1 MGNLK
6 PGATY
11 TYEEENGVM
20 FAIDEETGESLIT
33 GWKYDPRTP
42 DGRPIVEHLR
52 DDKLWGDIRRTART
66 NPALRNAL
74 DQCIVIYN
82 LSKKDGTK

>member
-1 MGNLK
+1 MGNLT

-11 TYEEENGVM
+11 KYEHENGVT
-20 FAIDEETGESLIT
+20 FAIDEKTGET
-33 GWKYDPRTP
+33 KVAGWDYDPRTA
-42 DGRPIVEHLR
+42 DGRPLIEHVR
-52 DDKLWGDIRRTART
+52 DDKLWGDIRRASRT

-82 LSKKDGTK
+82 LSKQNGT

>member
-1 MGNLK
+1 MGNLT

-11 TYEEENGVM
+11 KYEHDNGVT
-20 FAIDEETGESLIT
+20 FAIDEATGET
-33 GWKYDPRTP
+33 KVAGWDYDPRTS
-42 DGRPIVEHLR
+42 DGRPLIEHIR
-52 DDKLWGDIRRTART
+52 DDKLWGAIRRAART

-82 LSKKDGTK
+82 LSKQNGT

>member
-1 MGNLK
+1 MGTLT

-11 TYEEENGVM
+11 KYEEENGVT
-20 FAIDEETGESLIT
+20 FAVDEETGETKIA
-33 GWKYDPRTP
+33 GWKYDPRTS
-42 DGRPIVEHLR
+42 DGRPLIEHIR
-52 DDKLWGDIRRTART
+52 DDKLWGEIRRAGRT

-82 LSKKDGTK
+82 LSKQNGA

>member
-1 MGNLK
+1 MGNLT

-11 TYEEENGVM
+11 VYEEENGVT
-20 FAIDEETGESLIT
+20 FAVNEKTGETVVS
-33 GWKYDPRTP
+33 GWKYDPRTH
-42 DGRPIVEHLR
+42 DGRPLIEHIR
-52 DDKLWGDIRRTART
+52 DDKLWGEIRRAART

-82 LSKKDGTK
+82 LSKKDGA